1 MLLGIDL
8 GTSSVKALLLGRDG
22 TVLGEASHA
31 YPVRAPQPGWS
42 ETDPEDWWAAV
53 VAAVRQAVGSCEAVG
68 ARQAVAARQ
77 AGGSRQAVGAPGG
90 AIQAI
95 GLAGQMHG
103 VVLTDAQGQALRP
116 AVLWADARTDRE
128 LEVYRSLPD
137 AQRQAL
143 ANPIT
148 VGMAG
153 PSLLW
158 LREHEVANYGG
169 ARWALQPKDWLR
181 MRVTGEAATDPSDAS
196 ATLLYDLQRDRW
208 AADVIELLG
217 LRRDLLPPI
226 LDSAAAAGALSAA
239 AASALG
245 LPKGVPV
252 AVGAS
257 DTAAANLGSGVVDDG
272 DAQLV
277 VGSGAQLMRITT
289 TPKAAPELGLHVYR
303 AAQPSTYY
311 TMAAMQN
318 AGLAL
323 EWVLSVLGLTW
334 DEAYA
339 LAASAQP
346 GCDGVSFLP
355 YLVGERTPHLN
366 PHSRGLWFGLQR
378 QHTRAHLVRAALEGV
393 AFAVRDGLQALQ
405 RAGVHPTTIRLAG
418 GGTQRPFWRQLLAD
432 TLRVPLQVSSVANAS
447 ARGAAFLAA
456 LATGTP
462 VHALPLAA
470 SSASVE
476 PNPLDDDL
484 ERAYLRFQD
493 LYRRVFA

>member
-42 ETDPEDWWAAV
+42 ETDPEEWWTAV

-68 ARQAVAARQ
+68 PRH
-77 AGGSRQAVGAPGG
+77 AGGAPGG
-90 AIQAI
+90 VIQAI

-116 AVLWADARTDRE
+116 AVLWADVRADRE
-128 LEVYRSLPD
+128 LQAYRSLPED
-137 AQRQAL
+137 QRQAL

-158 LREHEVANYGG
+158 LREHEAATYGG

-181 MRVTGEAATDPSDAS
+181 MQLTGEVATDPSDAS

-208 AADVIELLG
+208 AADVIERLG
-217 LRRDLLPPI
+217 LRRDLLPSV
-226 LDSAAAAGALSAA
+226 LDSAAVAGALSAV

-245 LPKGVPV
+245 LPKGIPV

-257 DTAAANLGSGVVDDG
+257 DTAAANLGNRLINDR

-277 VGSGAQLMRITT
+277 VGSGAQLMSITT

-323 EWVLSVLGLTW
+323 EWVLSILDLSW
-334 DEAYA
+334 QEAYE
-339 LAASAQP
+339 LAVTVES

-366 PHSRGLWFGLQR
+366 PQARGLWFGLQR

-393 AFAVRDGLQALQ
+393 AFAVRDGLQALKG
-405 RAGVHPTTIRLAG
+405 AGIHPATLRLAG
-418 GGTQRPFWRQLLAD
+418 GGTQQPFWRQLLAD